1 MVDHVI
7 INGSRFDLWG
17 VSNHDVDLHLNIRQ
31 REGYTSADVQ
41 AAIEAGEEPIL
52 VYNSKDELQ
61 YTFVGFTTL
70 RRIMVDYAFKFT
82 PGDVGTAIQ
91 VVISRK
97 EVTASDI
104 TDIQL
109 AIAELAALITEAE

>member
-1 MVDHVI
+1 
-7 INGSRFDLWG
+7 
-17 VSNHDVDLHLNIRQ
+17 
-31 REGYTSADVQ
+31 
-41 AAIEAGEEPIL
+41 
-52 VYNSKDELQ
+52 
-61 YTFVGFTTL
+61 
-70 RRIMVDYAFKFT
+70 MVDYAFKFT

-109 AIAELAALITEAE
+109 AIAELAALITEANNG